1 MGNRANVI
9 FVDATEKSISPCI
22 YLHWNGGPE
31 SIYPFLDELDRR
43 KVRADQNYEAAR
55 FIEIVA
61 QFMADGM
68 DDVNT
73 LSLGVVNGPKT
84 ISAKA
89 LQKLETHDGDN
100 GFYIVNRT
108 VPNKRSVRR
117 FQYNYSTNI
126 TEEMPETEVVK
137 EREEAY
143 GHSYNTKSETI
154 AEVFQRIT
162 KGKKIF

>member
-9 FVDATEKSISPCI
+9 FVDAEEKSISPCI

-43 KVRADQNYEAAR
+43 KVKADQNYEAAR

-68 DDVNT
+68 DDVNV

-84 ISAKA
+84 ISAND
-89 LQKLETHDGDN
+89 LRELETDDGDN
-100 GFYIVNRT
+100 GFYIVDRT

-117 FQYNYSTNI
+117 FVYDK
-126 TEEMPETEVVK
+126 EMSATEVVK

-143 GHSYNTKSETI
+143 KHSYNTKSETI
-154 AEVFQRIT
+154 AETFLKIT
-162 KGKKIF
+162 KGKNIF